1 MFNFVMN
8 TLTRKVERV
17 FCEMSDSYIEEN
29 IWMFQNTYIGG
40 GQDNQE
46 YFGGWT
52 NQGNQLKNDRL
63 GDLRFGLELLGP
75 KMAKKPWNGPKTL

>member
-17 FCEMSDSYIEEN
+17 FCEMSDSYIEEK

-40 GQDNQE
+40 GKDNLK
-46 YFGGWT
+46 YFGGGQT
-52 NQGNQLKNDRL
+52 RVNL
-63 GDLRFGLELLGP
+63 
-75 KMAKKPWNGPKTL
+75 

>member
-8 TLTRKVERV
+8 TLTRKVERI

-29 IWMFQNTYIGG
+29 IWMFQKTYIGG
-40 GQDNQE
+40 GQDNQK

-52 NQGNQLKNDRL
+52 NQGEPLK
-63 GDLRFGLELLGP
+63 
-75 KMAKKPWNGPKTL
+75 K

>member
-8 TLTRKVERV
+8 TLTRKVEKD

-52 NQGNQLKNDRL
+52 NQG
-63 GDLRFGLELLGP
+63 ELL
-75 KMAKKPWNGPKTL
+75 KK